1 MYCERYETRQ
11 TKVSEQNT
19 SNRKL
24 VFLRNGSS
32 GLIRQ
37 KWRAGTSKRRI
48 GLRENTLRFEVIDK
62 PMLGVVEVKFE
73 LLTKKHGS
81 ESVSWSFSL
90 PILTW
95 STAGM
100 TLAVGRIS
108 SSFFCE
114 KLETPMA
121 FALPISRTNSY

>member
-1 MYCERYETRQ
+1 MYCERDETRQ

-19 SNRKL
+19 SNRKR
-24 VFLRNGSS
+24 VFLRTGSS

-48 GLRENTLRFEVIDK
+48 GLRENTLRFEIIDK
-62 PMLGVVEVKFE
+62 PVLGVVEVKFK

-81 ESVSWSFSL
+81 ESVSWSFSP

-95 STAGM
+95 STAGI
-100 TLAVGRIS
+100 TLAVGMIS

>member
-1 MYCERYETRQ
+1 MYCERDETRQ

-62 PMLGVVEVKFE
+62 SVLGVVEVKFE
-73 LLTKKHGS
+73 LLTKKTQFRKCELVLQS
-81 ESVSWSFSL
+81 SNTYLVNCWDYFSCWEDL
-90 PILTW
+90 
-95 STAGM
+95 
-100 TLAVGRIS
+100 
-108 SSFFCE
+108 
-114 KLETPMA
+114 LE
-121 FALPISRTNSY
+121 LLL

>member
-1 MYCERYETRQ
+1 MYYGRDETRQ

-121 FALPISRTNSY
+121 FALPISRTDS